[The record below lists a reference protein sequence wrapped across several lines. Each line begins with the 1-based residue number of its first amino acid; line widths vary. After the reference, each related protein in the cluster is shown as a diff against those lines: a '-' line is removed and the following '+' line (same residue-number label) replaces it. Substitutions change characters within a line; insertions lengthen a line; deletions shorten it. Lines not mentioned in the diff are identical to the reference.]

1 MFRTMSDS
9 KILQVR
15 GFQGIGAGAGA
26 GAAGAATFCWSRS
39 RSRSRENKTAPAP
52 APRLLLST
60 VRKMLKKIKTD
71 VLKKILIAVNHCF

>member
-1 MFRTMSDS
+1 MSDS

-39 RSRSRENKTAPAP
+39 RSRENKTAP

-71 VLKKILIAVNHCF
+71 VLKKILIAVNHCFYYFM